1 MKRTTIFLAALALVA
16 ASCTK
21 TEVVSDKTQDIVKGI
36 GFSAYTS
43 RPTKA
48 AQVDVT
54 TANLSSFQ
62 VTAVSHSY
70 SFTLFEDVPFSR
82 ASEGNPWV
90 SDPIYFWPNYAL
102 DFYAYNTP
110 TPGNGTL
117 DKSAVVSEKKLTFT
131 PSTDISEQED
141 LVAAYLGNQEDPGA
155 PIDITFHHYLTQV
168 IVKAKNS
175 STSYKVEVDGV
186 KLANFL
192 KKGSYT
198 FTDNKM
204 TAEGNKINYYANFSP
219 ATLGANES
227 EMMTNG
233 DDGRW
238 YLVPQTV
245 TSWVRTTEPADME
258 NASKGTYLGLKVKI
272 TAPNG
277 LVIYPATATGTGTA
291 WMAVEIPESLKFEQ
305 GKKYIVILDFFSS
318 TGKGAGY
325 VDPEEP
331 GDLDGDGNANNDKGK
346 AIVGGAIQFNAT
358 VDVWPE
364 ETVITIPL

>member
-21 TEVVSDKTQDIVKGI
+21 TEVVSDKTQDSVKGI

-62 VTAVSHSY
+62 VTAIGNTNNI
-70 SFTLFEDVPFSR
+70 TLFKDITFSHVNT
-82 ASEGNPWV
+82 SDPWV

-110 TPGNGTL
+110 EYGDF
-117 DKSAVVSEKKLTFT
+117 DKSEVFSKKKLTFT
-131 PSTDISEQED
+131 PSQNISEQED
-141 LVAAYLGNQEDPGA
+141 LVAAYEGNKTDLGA

-175 STSYKVEVDGV
+175 STSYTVEVDGV

-219 ATLGANES
+219 VTLGANES

-277 LVIYPATATGTGTA
+277 LVIYPANGTGTA

-305 GKKYIVILDFFSS
+305 GNKYIVILDFFSS
-318 TGKGAGY
+318 TGKGGAGY

-331 GDLDGDGNANNDKGK
+331 GDLDGNGNANDDKGK
-346 AIVGGAIQFNAT
+346 AIVGGAIKFNAT
-358 VDVWPE
+358 VDAWPE
-364 ETVITIPL
+364 ATVITIHL

>member
-21 TEVVSDKTQDIVKGI
+21 TEVVSDKTQDSVKGI

-48 AQVDVT
+48 AQEDVT

-62 VTAVSHSY
+62 VTAVSHSNH
-70 SFTLFEDVPFSR
+70 FTLFEDITFSHVNT
-82 ASEGNPWV
+82 GDPWV

-117 DKSAVVSEKKLTFT
+117 DKNAVASEKKLTFT
-131 PSTDISEQED
+131 PSTDISKQED
-141 LVAAYLGNQEDPGA
+141 LVAAYVENKTDPGA

-186 KLANFL
+186 KLANFCE
-192 KKGSYT
+192 KGSYT
-198 FTDNKM
+198 FINNTM
-204 TAEGNKINYYANFSP
+204 TAEGNKINYSATFNP
-219 ATLGANES
+219 APLTDTES

-233 DDGRW
+233 NDGKW

-245 TSWVRTTEPADME
+245 TSWVRTTGPADMKNE
-258 NASKGTYLGLKVKI
+258 LKGTYLGLKVKI
-272 TAPNG
+272 TAPND
-277 LVIYPATATGTGTA
+277 LVIYPANGTETA

-318 TGKGAGY
+318 TGNGGAGY

-346 AIVGGAIQFNAT
+346 AIVGGAIKFNAT
-358 VDVWPE
+358 VDIWDEVTE
-364 ETVITIPL
+364 ITIPL

>member
-21 TEVVSDKTQDIVKGI
+21 TEVVSDKTQDSVKGI

-43 RPTKA
+43 RPTKT
-48 AQVDVT
+48 AQKDVT
-54 TANLSSFQ
+54 TANLSSFK
-62 VTAVSHSY
+62 VTAIGNTNNI
-70 SFTLFEDVPFSR
+70 TLFKDITFSHVNT
-82 ASEGNPWV
+82 GDPWV
-90 SDPIYFWPNYAL
+90 SDPLYFWPNYAL

-110 TPGNGTL
+110 EYGDF

-131 PSTDISEQED
+131 PSQNISEHED
-141 LVAAYLGNQEDPGA
+141 LVAAYAPDQTDPSGSTVL
-155 PIDITFHHYLTQV
+155 PFHHYLTQV

-175 STSYKVEVDGV
+175 STSYTVEVDGV

-192 KKGSYT
+192 EKGSYT

-204 TAEGNKINYYANFSP
+204 TAGGNKINYYAYFTS
-219 ATLGANES
+219 ATLDDTES
-227 EMMTNG
+227 EMMTDG
-233 DDGRW
+233 DAGKW
-238 YLVPQTV
+238 HLVPQNV
-245 TSWVRTTEPADME
+245 ISWARTTEMD
-258 NASKGTYLGLKVKI
+258 NASKGTYLGLRVKI

-277 LVIYPATATGTGTA
+277 LVIYPATGENYA

-305 GKKYIVILDFFSS
+305 GKKYTVILDFFSS

-331 GDLDGDGNANNDKGK
+331 GDLDGDGNADDDDKGK
-346 AIVGGAIQFNAT
+346 AIVGGAIQFDAR
-358 VDVWPE
+358 VDVWTE
-364 ETVITIPL
+364 ETVITISL

>member
-1 MKRTTIFLAALALVA
+1 MKKTTIFLAALALVA

-21 TEVVSDKTQDIVKGI
+21 TEVVSDKTQDSVKGI

-48 AQVDVT
+48 AQEDVT

-62 VTAVSHSY
+62 VTAVSHSNN
-70 SFTLFEDVPFSR
+70 FTLFEDITFSHVNT
-82 ASEGNPWV
+82 SDPWV

-117 DKSAVVSEKKLTFT
+117 DKNAVASENKLTFT
-131 PSTDISEQED
+131 PSTDISKQED
-141 LVAAYLGNQEDPGA
+141 LVAAYVENKTDPGA

-175 STSYKVEVDGV
+175 STSYTVEVDGV
-186 KLANFL
+186 KLANF
-192 KKGSYT
+192 KKRGTYT

-204 TAEGNKINYYANFSP
+204 TAEGEPINYYATFNS
-219 ATLGANES
+219 ATLTDTES

-233 DDGRW
+233 NDGKW

-245 TSWVRTTEPADME
+245 TSWVRTTGPADME

-272 TAPNG
+272 TAPND
-277 LVIYPATATGTGTA
+277 LVIYPANGTGTA
-291 WMAVEIPESLKFEQ
+291 WMAVEIPASLLTFEQ
-305 GKKYIVILDFFSS
+305 GKKYSVILDFFSS

-364 ETVITIPL
+364 EIVITIPL